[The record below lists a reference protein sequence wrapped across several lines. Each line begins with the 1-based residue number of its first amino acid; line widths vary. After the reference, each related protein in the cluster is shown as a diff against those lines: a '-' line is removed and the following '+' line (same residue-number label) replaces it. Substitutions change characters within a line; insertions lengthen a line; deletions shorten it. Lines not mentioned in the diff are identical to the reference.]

1 MKCFQTPKALLQV
14 PLAEKN
20 KPSRKWHQGKCKCC
34 LAITGSDAELNDKR
48 SRHQMLHMRIFK
60 KQNDPMCRRFNL
72 HEPRFCQQPIEQA
85 VQPQSLGPAA
95 HTCLRALAS
104 PWLGS

>member
-1 MKCFQTPKALLQV
+1 
-14 PLAEKN
+14 
-20 KPSRKWHQGKCKCC
+20 
-34 LAITGSDAELNDKR
+34 
-48 SRHQMLHMRIFK
+48 MRIFK
-60 KQNDPMCRRFNL
+60 KQNDPTCRRFNL

-85 VQPQSLGPAA
+85 VQPQSLEPAA